1 VAEYRTVWVSD
12 WVSDKDS
19 GATVVNATNAMN
31 RHASEGWEVISVV
44 PGTNAQTYSGL
55 FITFRR

>member
-1 VAEYRTVWVSD
+1 MTEYRTVWVED
-12 WVSDKDS
+12 WVTDKSS
-19 GATVVNATNAMN
+19 GETVVNATNAMN
-31 RHASEGWEVISVV
+31 RHAAEGWEVVSAV